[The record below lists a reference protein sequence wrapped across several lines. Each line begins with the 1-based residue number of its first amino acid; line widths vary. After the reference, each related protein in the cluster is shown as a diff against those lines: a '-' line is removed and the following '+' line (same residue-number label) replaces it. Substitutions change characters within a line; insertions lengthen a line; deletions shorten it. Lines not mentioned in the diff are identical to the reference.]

1 MNYLLKGSFIK
12 LGKIVFKALTILSP
26 TEDTATKLQVSTKR
40 HFGDESYA
48 ESTQNISKSCVLAQL
63 STHSSSEC

>member
-12 LGKIVFKALTILSP
+12 LGQIAFIALTIHSF

-40 HFGDESYA
+40 HFGDESNA
-48 ESTQNISKSCVLAQL
+48 ESTKKW
-63 STHSSSEC
+63 